1 MLLQVGIA
9 LRGLNMR
16 MAQQVLHLVQRPTT
30 VNENG
35 GKGVAQVMHAHIP
48 QVSLLSRPK
57 ILHYPLNVQIIMYI
71 HAVGRLFTKEGGA
84 TPVGPGHCQF
94 YREVG
99 MPFAANQAVII
110 RFCQFSL
117 SPVFAFP

>member
-1 MLLQVGIA
+1 MSIA
-9 LRGLNMR
+9 LSRLDLR
-16 MAQQVLHLVQRPTT
+16 VPEQVLHLVQRSSA
-30 VNENG
+30 VDQDR
-35 GKGVAQVMHAHIP
+35 GKRVMQAMHAQIP
-48 QVSLLSRPK
+48 QASPLSRPK
-57 ILHYPLNVQIIMYI
+57 ILHYPMNVQIIMYI
-71 HAVGRLFTKEGGA
+71 HAVVRLLSKEGGA